1 MNWPWS
7 KPTPPPAAP
16 AGSPERARR
25 IARAASLWNER
36 RRDVGLHADRIA
48 HLEKKAAEE
57 RVLLAQAE
65 ADEVTARAEL
75 EEATRG

>member
-25 IARAASLWNER
+25 IARAA
-36 RRDVGLHADRIA
+36 
-48 HLEKKAAEE
+48 
-57 RVLLAQAE
+57 
-65 ADEVTARAEL
+65 DEVTARAEL
-75 EEATRG
+75 EEAPRG